1 MDQEAVERVFGETDL
16 IERAVRQTFK
26 YDNERLQS
34 LLAPLDQWETVRKV
48 DLIALKKTL
57 SSLPRDIRDRIET
70 EAKIPDKKTISFRV
84 KKVKNEPEEE

>member
-1 MDQEAVERVFGETDL
+1 MDQEAVERVFSDTDV

-34 LLAPLDQWETVRKV
+34 LLAPLDQWEAIRKV

-57 SSLPRDIRDRIET
+57 TSLPRDIRDRIET
-70 EAKIPDKKTISFRV
+70 EAKIADKKTTSFRV
-84 KKVKNEPEEE
+84 KKVKSEPEEE